1 MLRRWNTST
10 FHYNTLLPPSLL
22 TNVDEGGGG
31 GGIRGRRIWGPE
43 LFRIKRPTFNCIVF
57 SDGMFNQRAGKRGTP
72 PHFSSTLGNALSSE
86 SNQKAERAFS
96 APPAARNLDT
106 VKTHCENS
114 FSRVQEFS
122 LRVLDE
128 KEMCKKNKCRF
139 SMINLWS
146 CELSLRK
153 RRRDCLVK
161 IINCMWIKAC
171 SNLEIGFHSRHWR
184 KKFFQEQPL
193 VSRIIDSK
201 EVLFWSKDHS
211 ITHRGRTG

>member
-1 MLRRWNTST
+1 M
-10 FHYNTLLPPSLL
+10 

-31 GGIRGRRIWGPE
+31 GKIRGRRIWGPE

-122 LRVLDE
+122 TRVLDE
-128 KEMCKKNKCRF
+128 EEMCKK
-139 SMINLWS
+139 INVDLAF
-146 CELSLRK
+146 R
-153 RRRDCLVK
+153 
-161 IINCMWIKAC
+161 
-171 SNLEIGFHSRHWR
+171 
-184 KKFFQEQPL
+184 
-193 VSRIIDSK
+193 
-201 EVLFWSKDHS
+201 
-211 ITHRGRTG
+211 

>member
-1 MLRRWNTST
+1 MKE
-10 FHYNTLLPPSLL
+10 
-22 TNVDEGGGG
+22 VGG

-161 IINCMWIKAC
+161 IINCVDVDQGMFKFGDWV
-171 SNLEIGFHSRHWR
+171 SFTPLE
-184 KKFFQEQPL
+184 
-193 VSRIIDSK
+193 K
-201 EVLFWSKDHS
+201 EVLP
-211 ITHRGRTG
+211 RTTTCIPYYRLERNSLLVQRSLYNS